1 MALKLCLTPR
11 KTARDRDD
19 RQRRLEREREEEA
32 ADAPPRRLTLI
43 VLSQS
48 STSRSTTLVVGRLMP
63 AHCTLTSTRPNRS
76 LVSLTY
82 FSAVASSATSPAT
95 VRMRAASASLSL
107 SEATADERASS
118 LRSTR
123 VTPAAP
129 ASRNACAVQR
139 QLGRSRAC
147 LQSTGVRTL
156 TVESPMPLA
165 PPCGCGGQHHLAVTV
180 SKEGERR
187 RTVTMAAL
195 PSRECAAAGIADVER
210 EREESKGEERRPI
223 ASTSRPAARRRAG
236 GNGAQRSERN
246 EMRRVARSER
256 CVQRTSSR
264 DVRGDEGTP
273 TEGGKEDKG
282 GGRRQSGRTEADK
295 DEEKG
300 SSAVQTG
307 ALS

>member
-1 MALKLCLTPR
+1 MARRLCFTPR
-11 KTARDRDD
+11 NTARDRDD
-19 RQRRLEREREEEA
+19 RQLRLERERKEEA

-139 QLGRSRAC
+139 QLGRSRSC

-187 RTVTMAAL
+187 RTVTMATL
-195 PSRECAAAGIADVER
+195 PSRECTAAGIADVER
-210 EREESKGEERRPI
+210 EREESEGEESRPI
-223 ASTSRPAARRRAG
+223 ASTSRISRPAARRRRAG

-273 TEGGKEDKG
+273 TEGGKENSKRKEEDEDRVAEP
-282 GGRRQSGRTEADK
+282 RR
-295 DEEKG
+295 
-300 SSAVQTG
+300 TG
-307 ALS
+307 M